1 MRILVTSDRPE
12 TLERA
17 AEYTRLFAGPDAA
30 IMLMPIYEDEE
41 AAAGDRRQLETV
53 RDDLTETLDRPL
65 ETEHRYGQVV
75 DQILAE
81 AERDRY
87 DLVVLGI
94 HLRRGWGHLR
104 PKLVARKVARQIRV
118 PLLIVFPAWQQ
129 LRRILVCTGGE
140 KPAERVVRFAGR
152 LAASAGA
159 EVTVLHVMSQ
169 IPMASDAQVEDLAYN
184 TTEVMAYQ
192 TREGRHLQRTLD
204 ILTDLGLPEERCTT
218 RVRYGFVVDE
228 IVQES
233 EESDIDLVVV
243 GAPTVSADRSWN
255 ELRELIQ
262 EDVAERVLMDARR
275 PVLIV

>member
-1 MRILVTSDRPE
+1 MHILVTSDRPE

-17 AEYTRLFAGPDAA
+17 ADYTRLFAGPDAA
-30 IMLMPIYEDEE
+30 ITLMPIYEDEE

-65 ETEHRYGQVV
+65 ETEHRCGQVV

-81 AERDRY
+81 AERGRY

-129 LRRILVCTGGE
+129 LRRMLICTGGE

-152 LAASAGA
+152 LADSVGA
-159 EVTVLHVMSQ
+159 EITVLHVMSQ
-169 IPMASDAQVEDLAYN
+169 VPMASDAEVQGLAYD
-184 TTEVMAYQ
+184 TDELMERR
-192 TREGRHLQRTLD
+192 TREGKHLERILD
-204 ILTDLGLPEERCTT
+204 ILTNLGIPREKTT
-218 RVRYGFVVDE
+218 AKVRYGFVVDE

-233 EESDIDLVVV
+233 EESDVDLIVV
-243 GAPTVSADRSWN
+243 GAPAVSTNRSWN

-262 EDVAERVLMDARR
+262 EDVAERVLMGARR